1 MAVNINSVWIGG
13 NLTRDPQVKFL
24 ANEQAV
30 ANFGIAV
37 NETWKSK
44 DGEKKENTTFVEIE
58 VWGKTAELC
67 GQYLTKGQPVLVEG
81 KLTQSTYEKDGQKIT
96 KTRVKGERVHFLG
109 GKGEKAT
116 SGTQGQEKSVKSPPN
131 ATSEAP
137 IGGGASD
144 QDPPFAPFDMPV

>member
-1 MAVNINSVWIGG
+1 MAININTVMIGG
-13 NLTRDPQVKFL
+13 NLTRDVQVKFL

-30 ANFGIAV
+30 ANFGVAV

-44 DGEKKENTTFVEIE
+44 DGEKKESTTFVEIE

-96 KTRVKGERVHFLG
+96 KTRVKGEKVHFLG
-109 GKGEKAT
+109 RKPENAT
-116 SGTQGQEKSVKSPPN
+116 SGTQEAEKSLNRSGN
-131 ATSEAP
+131 ASSEAP
-137 IGGGASD
+137 AARPATYDDPNS
-144 QDPPFAPFDMPV
+144 PPF